1 MLTTPI
7 GLLGGTFDPIHIGHL
22 RPAIDAR
29 DALGLA
35 EIRLIPNHIP
45 PHKANPFCSSE
56 QRLAMVRLAAA
67 ENHHFVVD
75 ERELMR
81 DKPSYTIDTLI
92 ELRHELPDTPLCFL
106 MGMDSLLSLPSWH
119 RWQELTDYAHLVVA
133 VRPGWQPE
141 LGREL
146 AEFVATH
153 RANSP
158 LAVHQQLGGHLI
170 WLQNQPLALSA
181 TELRAR
187 LAQGDSLDG
196 LVPQKV
202 ADYIRQQGIYRPAV
216 L

>member
-1 MLTTPI
+1 MKRAI
-7 GLLGGTFDPIHIGHL
+7 GILGGTFDPIHLGHL
-22 RPAIDAR
+22 QPALEAMQT
-29 DALGLA
+29 LQLA
-35 EIRLIPNHIP
+35 SLHLMPNHIP
-45 PHKANPFCSSE
+45 PHRPQPVATSS
-56 QRLAMVRLAAA
+56 QRLAMVELAA
-67 ENHHFVVD
+67 EDRPGVTVD
-75 ERELMR
+75 DRELR
-81 DKPSYTIDTLI
+81 RLTPSYTIDTLI
-92 ELRHELPDTPLCFL
+92 ELRSELPDTPLCFL
-106 MGMDSLLSLPSWH
+106 MGMDSLLGLPSWH

-146 AEFVATH
+146 AEFVAMH
-153 RANSP
+153 QVDSP
-158 LAVHQQLGGHLI
+158 LAVHQQLGGLLV

-181 TELRAR
+181 TELRVR